1 MSGQKS
7 EQHSFPSSNTATTA
21 TSSSN
26 TTRTRQRI
34 VENVVLIWLDVNI
47 DSSNEEFQNT
57 LTQLRNVVN
66 NVNIFTERNKCV
78 DFLTEIK
85 DMKASL
91 IVSGALGRQII
102 SFIHDISQLHTI
114 YIFDPNTSQHQQWS
128 KAWIKIKSI
137 PVIFAVH
144 YSLFNFI

>member
-7 EQHSFPSSNTATTA
+7 EQNSFSSSNTGTTTTA
-21 TSSSN
+21 SSN
-26 TTRTRQRI
+26 TTRTRKRI
-34 VENVVLIWLDVNI
+34 AENVVLIWLDVNI

-78 DFLTEIK
+78 DFLTEIE

-91 IVSGALGRQII
+91 IVSGTLGRQII
-102 SFIHDISQLHTI
+102 SLIHDIPQLHTI
-114 YIFDPNTSQHQQWS
+114 YIFDRNTSQHQQWS
-128 KAWIKIKSI
+128 KAWIKIKLSK
-137 PVIFAVH
+137 
-144 YSLFNFI
+144 FIRSYDT